1 MPDTMTFSEVLKELD
16 ALEDPKVRA
25 ANEKRGDD
33 HGINLLKMRALAKQI
48 KTNHALATQLWET
61 GETAPRLLALLICK
75 PREFTAD
82 ELDAMLRE
90 TQVPKVNE
98 WFVSYIAKKTPR
110 AEEMRL
116 RWFDDADPT
125 VAAAAWSLTSERV
138 AKTPDGLDLGD
149 LLDRI
154 ERDMKDAPK
163 RPQWS
168 MNETLAQIGINHPHL
183 RARALEIGDRLQVLA
198 DYPTAPGC
206 TSPFAPTWI
215 GEMVRR
221 REG

>member
-1 MPDTMTFSEVLKELD
+1 MTVPDALAELA
-16 ALEDPKVRA
+16 ALEDPKMRA

-33 HGINLLKMRALAKQI
+33 HGINLSKMRALAKRI
-48 KTNHALATQLWET
+48 KTDHALAKELWST

-75 PREFTAD
+75 PREFEAD

-90 TQVPKVNE
+90 THAPKVND
-98 WFVSYIAKKTPR
+98 WFVNYIAKKTPL
-110 AEEMRL
+110 AEEMRM

-125 VAAAAWSLTSERV
+125 VAAAAWSLTGERV
-138 AKTPDGLDLGD
+138 AKSSEGLDLED

-154 ERDMKDAPK
+154 ERDMKDAPA

-168 MNETLAQIGINHPHL
+168 MNETLAQIGIHHPHL
-183 RARALEIGDRLQVLA
+183 RARALEIGERLQVLA

-206 TSPFAPTWI
+206 TSPFAPIWI
-215 GEMVRR
+215 NEIVRR

>member
-1 MPDTMTFSEVLKELD
+1 MSDVTLDRALAELA
-16 ALEDPKVRA
+16 ALEDPKMRA

-33 HGINLLKMRALAKQI
+33 HGMNLSRLRALAKTI
-48 KTNHALATQLWET
+48 KIDHPLAQELWAT
-61 GETAPRLLALLICK
+61 GETPARLLALLVCRPK
-75 PREFTAD
+75 DFSAD

-90 TQVPKVNE
+90 TDPPKVND
-98 WFVSYIAKKTPR
+98 WFVNYVAKKSPL

-125 VAAAAWSLTSERV
+125 VAAAAWSLTSVRV
-138 AKTPDGLDLGD
+138 VKDPDGIDLDRLLDL
-149 LLDRI
+149 I
-154 ERDMKDAPK
+154 EAQMKDAPA

-168 MNETLAQIGINHPHL
+168 MNETLAQIGIHHPDL
-183 RARALEIGDRLQVLA
+183 RERALAIGDRLQVLA

-206 TSPFAPTWI
+206 TSPFAPIWI

-221 REG
+221 AG

>member
-1 MPDTMTFSEVLKELD
+1 MSDTMTVPDVLTELA
-16 ALEDPKVRA
+16 ALEDPKMRA

-33 HGINLLKMRALAKQI
+33 HGINLSKLRALAKRV
-48 KTNHALATQLWET
+48 KTNHALAKELWET

-75 PREFTAD
+75 PKEFTTD

-90 TQVPKVNE
+90 TRAPKVND
-98 WFVSYIAKKTPR
+98 WFVNYIAKKSPL
-110 AEEMRL
+110 AEEMRQ

-138 AKTPDGLDLGD
+138 AKKPEGLDLED
-149 LLDRI
+149 LLVRI
-154 ERDMKDAPK
+154 EREMKDAPA
-163 RPQWS
+163 RPQWA
-168 MNETLAQIGINHPHL
+168 MNETLAQIGIYHPHL
-183 RARALEIGDRLQVLA
+183 RARALEIGERLQVLA

-206 TSPFAPTWI
+206 TSPFAPIWI
-215 GEMVRR
+215 GEIVRR

>member
-1 MPDTMTFSEVLKELD
+1 MTVLDVLTELA
-16 ALEDPKVRA
+16 ALEDPKMRP

-33 HGINLLKMRALAKQI
+33 HGINLSKMRALAKRI
-48 KTNHALATQLWET
+48 KTDHALAKELWST

-75 PREFTAD
+75 PREFNAD

-90 TQVPKVNE
+90 TRPPKVND
-98 WFVSYIAKKTPR
+98 WFVNYIAKKSPL
-110 AEEMRL
+110 AEQMRM

-125 VAAAAWSLTSERV
+125 VAAAAWSLTGERV
-138 AKTPDGLDLGD
+138 AKNPEGLDLED

-154 ERDMKDAPK
+154 ERDMKDAPQ

-168 MNETLAQIGINHPHL
+168 MNETLAQIGIHHPHL
-183 RARALEIGDRLQVLA
+183 RARALEIGERLQVLA

-206 TSPFAPTWI
+206 TSPFAPIWI
-215 GEMVRR
+215 NEIVRR